1 MAPARRD
8 GLLQLRP
15 HDRPFVLTGATYAG
29 GQRYAAVWTGDN
41 TADWE
46 HLRNGIT
53 TLLGMGISGYPFVG
67 NDIGGFRGGRA
78 PPPRGRLGGPAGLV
92 PFFAPPPRP
101 GPPPPAP
108 RAACVGCVA
117 APPPAP

>member
-15 HDRPFVLTGATYAG
+15 HDRPFVLTRATYAG

-67 NDIGGFRGGRA
+67 NDIGGVAGGGAARPGA
-78 PPPRGRLGGPAGLV
+78 PPGGGGGVFSFLRARPH
-92 PFFAPPPRP
+92 PPTP
-101 GPPPPAP
+101 
-108 RAACVGCVA
+108 
-117 APPPAP
+117 